1 MNQPEE
7 FGDRKQ
13 AAVLQLKAARATLR
27 EAELLLEN
35 EAYSGTLNRSY
46 YAIFHAICALHSL
59 DGKSY
64 KRHKD
69 TIGNFNKD
77 YVRTGIFPKDYGGKV
92 IAAEAARHSSDSSEY
107 FEPTREE
114 AETQVAFAR
123 EFIAAVENY
132 CKERIGKAD
141 GKELPQ

>member
-46 YAIFHAICALHSL
+46 YAIFTRFALSIPLTEKAISVIKTQSEISIKTMYAQASFRKTTAEKLLRRRRLVIPAITANILSRHGKKRKRRSRLRESSL
-59 DGKSY
+59 PPL
-64 KRHKD
+64 R
-69 TIGNFNKD
+69 I
-77 YVRTGIFPKDYGGKV
+77 
-92 IAAEAARHSSDSSEY
+92 IAR
-107 FEPTREE
+107 
-114 AETQVAFAR
+114 
-123 EFIAAVENY
+123 
-132 CKERIGKAD
+132 KE
-141 GKELPQ
+141 